1 MRSVCT
7 AREAAGLLLA
17 TLLHAAAHPLVA
29 QHTTQV
35 SLFGGV
41 ATDQLGRRSNAIGV
55 SPSLTF
61 APGTN
66 VSAQLAGNA
75 TRFAAD
81 AWSLGGSAA
90 VLGREPF
97 GRRLALTVRGDA
109 SASRLHGGGSA
120 TFLQGEISPTLELNV
135 SRATLFG
142 GGRLAGGATSQA
154 VRAPAA
160 GLLTPGTH
168 RTSRSSRS
176 GAGALYGAVVTL
188 IDEGETSAALS
199 GREDRVRVGGVAFVD
214 RTVSLAV
221 ARGAASVAAN
231 LGSRRG
237 PDDRGTFGS
246 ATLVLPLAPRAA
258 LEVSGG
264 RYASN
269 PLVGT
274 PAGEF
279 LSVGIS
285 LRFTGEHEPRL
296 PRPADVPPPAR
307 GMTRLSIRAPD
318 ARTVEIAGDFN
329 RWNAVSARRA
339 PNGVWY
345 ADLRLG
351 PGRYRY
357 AFRVNGVEWRVPD
370 GATAVDDGFGGK
382 SAWLSV
388 DESRAP

>member
-1 MRSVCT
+1 MRSVCP

-17 TLLHAAAHPLVA
+17 ALLPAAPHALVA

-35 SLFGGV
+35 SLFGGA

-55 SPSLTF
+55 SPSITF

-66 VSAQLAGNA
+66 VSAQVAGNA
-75 TRFAAD
+75 TRYAAD
-81 AWSLGGSAA
+81 AWSLGGGAA
-90 VLGREPF
+90 LLGREPL

-120 TFLQGEISPTLELNV
+120 TFLHGEISPALELNV
-135 SRATLFG
+135 ARATLFG
-142 GGRLAGGATSQA
+142 GGRLAGGATSQD
-154 VRAPAA
+154 VRVPSA
-160 GLLTPGTH
+160 GLLTPETR
-168 RTSRSSRS
+168 RTARSSRR

-188 IDEGETSAALS
+188 IDEGGTSAALS
-199 GREDRVRVGGVAFVD
+199 GREDRLRVGDERFVD
-214 RTVSLAV
+214 RTASLAV
-221 ARGAASVAAN
+221 TRGAASLAAS
-231 LGSRRG
+231 LGRRSG
-237 PDDRGTFGS
+237 PDERDTFGS
-246 ATLVLPLAPRAA
+246 ATLVLPLAPQAA

-269 PLVGT
+269 PLLGT
-274 PAGEF
+274 PGGEF

-285 LRFTGEHEPRL
+285 LRFAGDRGARL
-296 PRPADVPPPAR
+296 PRPSDVPPPAR
-307 GMTRLSIRAPD
+307 GLTRLSIRAPD

-329 RWNAVSARRA
+329 RWNAVSAHRA

-345 ADLRLG
+345 ADLRIR

-370 GATAVDDGFGGK
+370 GATVVDDGFGGK